1 MGRGVSFRRQNRAQG
16 REITVGRSFDG
27 WRFTQRGGVWISGS
41 KMEVAWRELRG
52 KTRESRAEVAA
63 A

>member
-1 MGRGVSFRRQNRAQG
+1 M
-16 REITVGRSFDG
+16 
-27 WRFTQRGGVWISGS
+27 WISGS
-41 KMEVAWRELRG
+41 KMEVVWRELRG